1 MDLNSIAPLIYIG
14 ICMIISACISIADN
28 ALSAT
33 DIKKMKEE
41 AKTGNFISGITARLL
56 GRFRQTAMSLS
67 IWRLL
72 MNGISIF
79 AIMFYHENN
88 STSLLVSILSLL
100 ILLTIQIL
108 IPRLINN
115 LVILNSTKLAK
126 LFSPILWI
134 LVTCT
139 RPLASMLR
147 KLENQYIYKGKFE
160 STNEDEQSISTLI
173 TIDEQV
179 NPPDEQELSMIRG
192 ILTMEESIVREV
204 MVPRLDLIAIDCEE
218 SIEQAVRIMNESG
231 HSRIL
236 VYENSIDNIIGTL
249 HARDLLL
256 LFNTKEHKIIMRH
269 LVRPV
274 IYAPESKKLD
284 DLLRDFRHEKI
295 HMAVVVDEYGATAGL
310 VTLNDVIEEIIG
322 VVSDEF
328 EKAESDIE
336 IISDNEIIVNA
347 GMHVEILLEQF
358 SVEVETDGFDTIGGL
373 LYSKLGKM
381 ANPNDEVIY
390 KNLKLTILSTAG
402 RRIKRVKVTKKS

>member
-1 MDLNSIAPLIYIG
+1 
-14 ICMIISACISIADN
+14 MIISACISIADN

-160 STNEDEQSISTLI
+160 STSEDEQSISTLI

>member
-1 MDLNSIAPLIYIG
+1 
-14 ICMIISACISIADN
+14 MIISACISVADN

-134 LVTCT
+134 LVTCA

-160 STNEDEQSISTLI
+160 STSEDEQSISTLI